1 MRKVTIALT
10 LMIFSSAIL
19 SLVGQDYKSAIGV
32 RAGTNFTLSYK
43 QFVSESSAFE
53 AFGGITR
60 TGGQSLL
67 TGGIFYEIHNV
78 ITSDIPH
85 LKWYYGGG
93 AFIALGREN
102 ISNNFALAAIT
113 GMEYVLEAAPINL
126 FIDATPYV
134 SLSNDAS
141 FDIEANIGVRFI
153 F

>member
-1 MRKVTIALT
+1 MQKLMLAITII
-10 LMIFSSAIL
+10 IFSSATH
-19 SLVGQDYKSAIGV
+19 SLVGQDYKSAVGL

-43 QFVSESSAFE
+43 QFISESSAFE
-53 AFGGITR
+53 GFGGITR

-67 TGGIFYEIHNV
+67 TAGVFYEIHNV
-78 ITSDIPH
+78 VTSDIPN

-102 ISNNFALAAIT
+102 ISSNFALAAIT
-113 GMEYVLEAAPINL
+113 GLEYVLETAPINL

-134 SLSNDAS
+134 SLTNDAA
-141 FDIEANIGVRFI
+141 FDIEANIGARFI